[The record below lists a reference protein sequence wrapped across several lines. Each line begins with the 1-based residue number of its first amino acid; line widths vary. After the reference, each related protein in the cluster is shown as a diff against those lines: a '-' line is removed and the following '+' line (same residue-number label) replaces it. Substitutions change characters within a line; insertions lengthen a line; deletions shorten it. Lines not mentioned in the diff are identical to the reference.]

1 METVQLRLPW
11 STPPAPPR
19 EPRHVVVDGVALVL
33 EIARHRRARR
43 YVLRMTDRGTL
54 RLTVPRGASIAGGV
68 HFVERQARWIR
79 RERVRRAERAAAWGE
94 GTLVW
99 FDGERVP
106 LSVGTDSVRL
116 ASLDIPIAERT
127 GDVRTTIEAHLR
139 GMAARELPERLA
151 SLAAAASLHVA
162 KIGVRSQRTRWG
174 SCSTRGVIMLNWRL
188 IQLPPWVRDYVLFHE
203 LAHLRQPNHS
213 RRFWREVERLCP
225 DWRTAER
232 WLRAHG
238 REVL

>member
-1 METVQLRLPW
+1 V
-11 STPPAPPR
+11 
-19 EPRHVVVDGVALVL
+19 
-33 EIARHRRARR
+33 
-43 YVLRMTDRGTL
+43 
-54 RLTVPRGASIAGGV
+54 
-68 HFVERQARWIR
+68 
-79 RERVRRAERAAAWGE
+79 
-94 GTLVW
+94 
-99 FDGERVP
+99 
-106 LSVGTDSVRL
+106 
-116 ASLDIPIAERT
+116 
-127 GDVRTTIEAHLR
+127 
-139 GMAARELPERLA
+139 
-151 SLAAAASLHVA
+151 

>member
-1 METVQLRLPW
+1 VQLRLPW
-11 STPPAPPR
+11 STPPPTPR

-68 HFVERQARWIR
+68 HFVERQTRWIR
-79 RERVRRAERAAAWGE
+79 RERIRRAERTATWGE

-99 FDGERVP
+99 FEGERLP
-106 LSVGTDSVRL
+106 LSIADGHARL
-116 ASLDIPIAERT
+116 ATLDIPLDARRA
-127 GDVRTTIEAHLR
+127 DVRTAVETHLR
-139 GMAARELPERLA
+139 AIAARDLPERLA
-151 SLAAAASLHVA
+151 ALAGAASLHVV

>member
-1 METVQLRLPW
+1 VAVET
-11 STPPAPPR
+11 
-19 EPRHVVVDGVALVL
+19 
-33 EIARHRRARR
+33 
-43 YVLRMTDRGTL
+43 
-54 RLTVPRGASIAGGV
+54 
-68 HFVERQARWIR
+68 
-79 RERVRRAERAAAWGE
+79 
-94 GTLVW
+94 
-99 FDGERVP
+99 
-106 LSVGTDSVRL
+106 
-116 ASLDIPIAERT
+116 
-127 GDVRTTIEAHLR
+127 HLR
-139 GMAARELPERLA
+139 AIASRELPARLA
-151 SLAAAASLHVA
+151 ALAEAASLHVV

>member
-1 METVQLRLPW
+1 MRTVQLRLPW

-19 EPRHVVVDGVALVL
+19 QPRHVVIDGVALVL

-79 RERVRRAERAAAWGE
+79 RERLRRAERTAAWGD

-99 FDGERVP
+99 LDGERLP
-106 LSVGTDSVRL
+106 LAVDAGQARL
-116 ASLDIPIAERT
+116 GGLEIPLPAAGVDLRT
-127 GDVRTTIEAHLR
+127 AVESHLR
-139 GMAARELPERLA
+139 GLATRELPERLA
-151 SLAAAASLHVA
+151 ALAAAASLHVA

-174 SCSTRGVIMLNWRL
+174 SCSARGVIMLNWRL
-188 IQLPPWVRDYVLFHE
+188 MQLPPTVRDYVLFHE

-225 DWRTAER
+225 DWRAAER